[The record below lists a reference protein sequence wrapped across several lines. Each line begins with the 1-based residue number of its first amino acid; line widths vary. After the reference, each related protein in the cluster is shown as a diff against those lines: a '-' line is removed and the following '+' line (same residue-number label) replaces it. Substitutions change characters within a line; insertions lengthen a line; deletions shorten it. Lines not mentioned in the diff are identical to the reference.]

1 MNEIVKDYDNKKAS
15 SSKILVNS
23 GEASMMNDSI
33 QMNLGVNNNLRLSR
47 KDSLIQISKEYINN
61 STINGADKKQNIIE
75 EINTSQNN
83 YMNNTP
89 LNEDVFNL

>member
-1 MNEIVKDYDNKKAS
+1 MNEIVKDYDNKKVS

-33 QMNLGVNNNLRLSR
+33 QMNFGVNNNLRLSR
-47 KDSLIQISKEYINN
+47 KDSLIQISKEYLNN
-61 STINGADKKQNIIE
+61 STINGVDKKQNIIE

-83 YMNNTP
+83 
-89 LNEDVFNL
+89 

>member
-1 MNEIVKDYDNKKAS
+1 
-15 SSKILVNS
+15 LVNS